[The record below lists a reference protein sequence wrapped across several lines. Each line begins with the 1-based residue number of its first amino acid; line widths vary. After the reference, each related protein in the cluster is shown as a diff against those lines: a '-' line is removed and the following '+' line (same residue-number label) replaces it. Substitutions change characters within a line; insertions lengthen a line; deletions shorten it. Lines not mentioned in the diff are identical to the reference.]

1 MSQDASGAVAG
12 CPPHVRI
19 AHKLTC
25 GFMRQPAWDR
35 KLFAGL
41 VGARNAAAKPEKLHI
56 LPQPARE
63 RKAGF

>member
-1 MSQDASGAVAG
+1 
-12 CPPHVRI
+12 
-19 AHKLTC
+19 
-25 GFMRQPAWDR
+25 MRQPAWDR

-41 VGARNAAAKPEKLHI
+41 VGARIAAAKSEKLHI